1 MIQGHDT
8 SCYSANCLSHIWSKK
23 QWHILILDNQG
34 SPSQSA
40 LFNVCPIISV
50 KLLKHFEGGR
60 KLAGIDCE
68 RCMGAMD
75 DIGEARLDWNSY
87 GQKWILIPS
96 LYAVWTNVHTG
107 MGRLSIEDETQC
119 TQLCN
124 VAIPVFIASAT
135 NIIDCKWAIG
145 FENIETSSSQKIN
158 LNT

>member
-1 MIQGHDT
+1 MLHF
-8 SCYSANCLSHIWSKK
+8 
-23 QWHILILDNQG
+23 NQG
-34 SPSQSA
+34 TRQSICPV
-40 LFNVCPIISV
+40 FQVCPLISV

-87 GQKWILIPS
+87 RQKWILIPS

-135 NIIDCKWAIG
+135 NIIDCKWAVALRILRPAQT
-145 FENIETSSSQKIN
+145 ENKHLHIMFNVCAIITKVLRPDFSVN
-158 LNT
+158 G